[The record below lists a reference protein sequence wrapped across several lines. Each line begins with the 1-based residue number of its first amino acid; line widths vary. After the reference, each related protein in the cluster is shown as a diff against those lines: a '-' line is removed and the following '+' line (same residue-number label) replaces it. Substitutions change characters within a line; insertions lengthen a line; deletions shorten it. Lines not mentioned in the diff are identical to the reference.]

1 MIFRYLYILLKN
13 IYNIVKNY
21 AIIHRFYVNFFV
33 LIIVLLIFSC
43 NKWGPNEDKVL
54 ARVGL
59 VYLHSSDL
67 ESKLFD
73 FKSSQDS
80 TLKSRN
86 YIDFWARN
94 QLLLQQS
101 KINLTDEKIINLENL
116 INQYRL
122 DLYSNTYKTT
132 LINKIFDSF
141 VSENEIDSFL
151 LKNKKVFKLNAPL
164 YQVRYINLPP
174 NNVDQSEI
182 KRSFER
188 NNKDDQSF
196 LDSLSFQYFNYIL
209 KDSVWISK
217 NEMLSEISFLSQ
229 DNLDKY
235 IKKSKFFEIE
245 DSLGVYLF
253 YVKDYL
259 KKGDIAP
266 KEVINS
272 TIKNIILNQRKLKL
286 TKQFEKDIL
295 KDAIKSNTYEVY

>member
-1 MIFRYLYILLKN
+1 
-13 IYNIVKNY
+13 
-21 AIIHRFYVNFFV
+21 